1 MVSGLIVGLIFKIN
15 WKIFFFKVRLSKTL
29 DNYIRN
35 STDEEKERKYIL
47 KLGKLIDKSLNKVN
61 KLEKLGFQPFN
72 DRGIGNDEFR
82 LYFKKG
88 FKFTIKNLKNSQDF
102 FSNTFE
108 EATLKKSVDG
118 ALNNF
123 IDYLKEKK

>member
-1 MVSGLIVGLIFKIN
+1 M
-15 WKIFFFKVRLSKTL
+15 RLSKTL